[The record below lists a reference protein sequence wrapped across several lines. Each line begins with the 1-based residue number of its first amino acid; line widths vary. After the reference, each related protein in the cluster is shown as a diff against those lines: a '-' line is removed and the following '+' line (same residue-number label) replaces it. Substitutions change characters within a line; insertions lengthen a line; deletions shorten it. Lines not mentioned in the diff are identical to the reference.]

1 MPLSMF
7 ITLTHAATKSF
18 TNACLEGAIDGRNEV
33 GPAPLMLRQ
42 PARNRRARQTSL
54 RPTLLLQ
61 TEQPGE
67 VRGGAQACRLT
78 RCSDREL
85 FVQLASNYVSRRV
98 GTGTNALDQLQE
110 LRIGTE
116 LREAVPV
123 LVLAHRD

>member
-42 PARNRRARQTSL
+42 PARNHRARQTSL

-67 VRGGAQACRLT
+67 VRGGPHPCRLT
-78 RCSDREL
+78 IRSDREL
-85 FVQLASNYVSRRV
+85 FVQHASNYVNRRV
-98 GTGTNALDQLQE
+98 ATATNAIYQPQ
-110 LRIGTE
+110 
-116 LREAVPV
+116 
-123 LVLAHRD
+123 